1 MVLVNDEIE
10 RLERVSLKIFDAIF
24 SNQNKV
30 ELEGELY
37 RIRKTGSGLRNVR
50 YEGIFFV
57 EQNPHKGSHWAKL
70 ANEGHKILWGLKGR
84 SYVLRVMDGNFIL
97 LKKT

>member
-1 MVLVNDEIE
+1 MSDEEIG
-10 RLERVSLKIFDAIF
+10 RLERISLEIFDAIF

-37 RIRKTGSGLRNVR
+37 RIRKTGTGLNSVR

-57 EQNPHKGSHWAKL
+57 EQNPNKGSHWAKL
-70 ANEGHKILWGLKGR
+70 ANEGHQILWGLKGR
-84 SYVLRVMDGNFIL
+84 SYVLRILDRNFIL